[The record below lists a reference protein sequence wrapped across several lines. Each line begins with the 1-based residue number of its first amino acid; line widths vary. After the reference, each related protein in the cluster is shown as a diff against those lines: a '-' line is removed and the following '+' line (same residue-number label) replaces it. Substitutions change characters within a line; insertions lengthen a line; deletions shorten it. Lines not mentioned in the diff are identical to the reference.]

1 MAQVLSQHSQVLN
14 RGLMVEIQ
22 TINNILNGDIPVV
35 TTSSEQVFLTDF
47 MESKGETPGGRLAR
61 WLQPDR
67 AVDLDASEL
76 TLPTE
81 PVKVGVSSEFSLCTK
96 DQDGK
101 SVFVDG
107 MKVHNHVTSF
117 VLESLTC
124 YDFATD
130 VHVCS
135 FHQLITKCLYIMR
148 LLNIFP
154 RLRSRLCGW
163 VRRRKERGCRCR
175 RARWTE

>member
-76 TLPTE
+76 ILPTE

-101 SVFVDG
+101 PVFVDG
-107 MKVHNHVTSF
+107 MKVHKHVRSSHSDT
-117 VLESLTC
+117 L
-124 YDFATD
+124 
-130 VHVCS
+130 
-135 FHQLITKCLYIMR
+135 R
-148 LLNIFP
+148 
-154 RLRSRLCGW
+154 RSRFSSTFYQNLQ
-163 VRRRKERGCRCR
+163 
-175 RARWTE
+175 

>member
-1 MAQVLSQHSQVLN
+1 MYILCVALIAQVLSQHSQVLN

-35 TTSSEQVFLTDF
+35 TTSSEQVFLADF
-47 MESKGETPGGRLAR
+47 MESKGDTPGGRLAR

-101 SVFVDG
+101 PVFVDG
-107 MKVHNHVTSF
+107 MKVHTHTYVTVSF
-117 VLESLTC
+117 SLYLNNSTC
-124 YDFATD
+124 INA
-130 VHVCS
+130 
-135 FHQLITKCLYIMR
+135 
-148 LLNIFP
+148 
-154 RLRSRLCGW
+154 LCFIINLGQ
-163 VRRRKERGCRCR
+163 
-175 RARWTE
+175 A